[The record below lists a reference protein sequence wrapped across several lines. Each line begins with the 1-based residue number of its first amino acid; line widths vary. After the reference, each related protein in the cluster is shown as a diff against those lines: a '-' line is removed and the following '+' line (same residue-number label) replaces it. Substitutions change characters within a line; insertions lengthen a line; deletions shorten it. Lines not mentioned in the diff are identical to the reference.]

1 MTPHTRKRKA
11 FECRMGRDEAP
22 AMAPETERPWH
33 MDMQASSDGASARDV
48 VQETHDVAKSDL
60 SRTCS
65 FPLVAFQSIYTARK
79 TVTKYGASDEFLRL
93 RDRFVVAIAS

>member
-33 MDMQASSDGASARDV
+33 MDMQACSDGGRCVCARCRAGDSRCGYERPVEDVFISARCLPKHFYRV
-48 VQETHDVAKSDL
+48 EN
-60 SRTCS
+60 RYE
-65 FPLVAFQSIYTARK
+65 IR
-79 TVTKYGASDEFLRL
+79 RL
-93 RDRFVVAIAS
+93 R

>member
-33 MDMQASSDGASARDV
+33 MQACSDGACARDV
-48 VQETHDVAKSDL
+48 VQETHDVATSDL

-65 FPLVAFQSIYTARK
+65 FPLVAFEIIYTARK
-79 TVTKYGASDEFLRL
+79 T
-93 RDRFVVAIAS
+93 